1 VIEAMMMNAVEFR
14 HRTHPLARFRCEIT
28 TARAT
33 ACVPFV
39 WGAASNLPFLP
50 RIRYG
55 RAVLRPASWNL
66 SASDLLA
73 RRAAWPEWT
82 QAWSAS
88 TWTGT
93 ATVTEA
99 PDLHDYGWNG
109 AHAHELVIPLTAT
122 QPPSAPLFARQAG
135 PEQLRWLTGS
145 SLCHGAAGPF
155 QTAWHIAADAHAP
168 NLTAQ
173 LAQSRRA
180 APDPRTP

>member
-1 VIEAMMMNAVEFR
+1 MMMNAVEFR
-14 HRTHPLARFRCEIT
+14 HRTHPLVRFRCEIT

-39 WGAASNLPFLP
+39 WGAASNLP
-50 RIRYG
+50 RIRYR
-55 RAVLRPASWNL
+55 RAVLRPASWNPVRFR
-66 SASDLLA
+66 STGASCRLA
-73 RRAAWPEWT
+73 GVDAGMECIHLDR
-82 QAWSAS
+82 
-88 TWTGT
+88 TGT

-122 QPPSAPLFARQAG
+122 QPPSALLFARQAG
-135 PEQLRWLTGS
+135 PEQLRRLTGS
-145 SLCHGAAGPF
+145 SLCHGAAGLF